1 MTRTYAPNGRA
12 GHRLTPPNRRKSPT
26 ERQTKAGTARSG
38 GLIVETPCCAG
49 SDGGRMKNAPGSQ
62 RHRQYIA
69 PIKKRKRQTAT
80 QAIEPPA
87 LRRKGRTDEAH
98 NIQAIWP
105 GPSCAQPGRSRAGC
119 RSTSLTRQGCAR
131 SHWAEQPSDQPL
143 QAAATRLA
151 ALAPVTSSRDRSN
164 KRTAP
169 LDLHRPLEYA
179 KRCHGRILPWDENDP
194 LPKRVPYRS
203 DS

>member
-105 GPSCAQPGRSRAGC
+105 GPSCAQPGRSRSGC
-119 RSTSLTRQGCAR
+119 RSTPYNAAGLRLIALGRAAKRSTAASCGNSLGCACA
-131 SHWAEQPSDQPL
+131 SYQFP
-143 QAAATRLA
+143 
-151 ALAPVTSSRDRSN
+151 
-164 KRTAP
+164 
-169 LDLHRPLEYA
+169 
-179 KRCHGRILPWDENDP
+179 
-194 LPKRVPYRS
+194 
-203 DS
+203 

>member
-119 RSTSLTRQGCAR
+119 RSTSSTRQGCAR

-151 ALAPVTSSRDRSN
+151 ALAPVTSSPDRSN

-169 LDLHRPLEYA
+169 LDLHRPLGD
-179 KRCHGRILPWDENDP
+179 RP
-194 LPKRVPYRS
+194 
-203 DS
+203 

>member
-12 GHRLTPPNRRKSPT
+12 GHRLTPPNRWKSPT

-38 GLIVETPCCAG
+38 GLIVEPPCCAG
-49 SDGGRMKNAPGSQ
+49 SDGVRTKSAPDSQ
-62 RHRQYIA
+62 QHRQNIA

-87 LRRKGRTDEAH
+87 LRRTGRTDEAH

-119 RSTSLTRQGCAR
+119 RATSLTRQGCAR
-131 SHWAEQPSDQPL
+131 SHRAEQPSDQPL
-143 QAAATRLA
+143 QVVATRLA
-151 ALAPVTSSRDRSN
+151 ALAPVTSVSGAQ
-164 KRTAP
+164 KA
-169 LDLHRPLEYA
+169 RPSGA
-179 KRCHGRILPWDENDP
+179 KRAW
-194 LPKRVPYRS
+194 
-203 DS
+203 